1 MHIIKV
7 GLNHREAPL
16 NVRETLIFSEE
27 AACKAMVHLNN
38 QQAVLENVILST
50 CNRTEIY
57 AVVDQLSQGIEQLKA
72 FFRYWFQIDE
82 DQLKPY
88 LHSQHDEEV
97 IVHLF
102 RLATG
107 LDSQILGETQILGQV
122 RDAFLTAQRLKTTG
136 KLFNEL
142 FKRVITFAKRAHRD
156 TAIGEQA
163 VSISYAAVELAKKVF
178 KRLDDKRIVILGAG
192 EMGELALQNFH
203 GSGATNIAIVNR
215 NLENAQQLAQTF
227 NAASFSMDHLL
238 DVLTDA
244 DILIGSTAAPNAIL
258 SKDMF
263 QPVHNERGKRPL
275 LIVDIAIPRDIQ
287 PNIGELDDI
296 WLYDIDDLD
305 DVVDQ
310 NLAARK
316 EAAQLIEQ
324 QITHE
329 LASFYNWVQTLDAVP
344 VIKALQE
351 KSISIQEQTLESIFR
366 KIPDLNEREMK
377 VLRKHTKS
385 IVNQLLKEP
394 IKYAKTTA
402 ATQTAEESLATFADI
417 FGLDVP
423 KRSKQCIHNNH

>member
-1 MHIIKV
+1 
-7 GLNHREAPL
+7 
-16 NVRETLIFSEE
+16 
-27 AACKAMVHLNN
+27 
-38 QQAVLENVILST
+38 
-50 CNRTEIY
+50 
-57 AVVDQLSQGIEQLKA
+57 LKA

-142 FKRVITFAKRAHRD
+142 FKRVITF
-156 TAIGEQA
+156 
-163 VSISYAAVELAKKVF
+163 
-178 KRLDDKRIVILGAG
+178 DKRIVILGAG